1 MSVRPLVLVTRPEPQ
16 ASRWTAQL
24 QQLLPGAEIRPL
36 PLIVTA
42 PVHAPGYQQQLQ
54 QAWSRLP
61 ELVAA
66 YFVSVPAVTG
76 FFAAVP
82 DALVRWQASGIRAW
96 APGRGTRDALL
107 QAGVPAAGIDS
118 PPADAAQFDS
128 ETLWPLIQPQIAQA
142 LQQGKRILRVR
153 GTDQLL
159 PGQQADQG
167 AGRDWMG
174 QQLQAAGVGV
184 DTVVAYQRQPP
195 DWSAAFTAA
204 LLRELQGRRC
214 IWLWSS
220 SQALEHAVTLLP
232 AHDWSGDVAVATH
245 PRIAENA
252 RRHGFVRLQ
261 QARPVLA
268 DVAQSIQSLL

>member
-1 MSVRPLVLVTRPEPQ
+1 MAQRPLVLVTRPEPQ
-16 ASRWTAQL
+16 ASRWTSQL
-24 QQLLPGAEIRPL
+24 QQLLPEVDIRAL

-42 PVHAPGYQQQLQ
+42 PVHAPAYQQRLQL
-54 QAWSRLP
+54 AWDSLP

-66 YFVSVPAVTG
+66 YFVSGPAVTG

-82 DALVRWQASGIRAW
+82 DALARWQAAGVRAW

-107 QAGVPAAGIDS
+107 QTGIPAAGIDS

-128 ETLWPLIQPQIAQA
+128 ETLWPLVQPQVAQA
-142 LQQGKRILRVR
+142 LQQGRRMLRVR

-159 PGQQADQG
+159 PGEQVDQG

-174 QQLQAAGVGV
+174 QQLQAAGVTV

-195 DWSAAFTAA
+195 AWDGAFVASLRQQLAA
-204 LLRELQGRRC
+204 RRC
-214 IWLWSS
+214 LWLWSS
-220 SQALEHAVTLLP
+220 SQALEHAVALLP
-232 AHDWSGDVAVATH
+232 GHDWSADGAVATH

-252 RRHGFVRLQ
+252 RRCGFVQLQ